1 MGTAHRRGNSQ
12 LKSKWLESKSNTRWL
27 CSVVFYNCIME
38 PQEGSSDK
46 GDWCFNN
53 MRVIIGQKM
62 TASPYVIIGITH
74 YHSKQ
79 SWPYS
84 GNHTMQLTGEVL
96 YWVMKINIVLTAK
109 CYPATLVFMKQ
120 KWCNFKWCFC
130 LIWEIGVHLVM
141 KTLKSSS

>member
-1 MGTAHRRGNSQ
+1 
-12 LKSKWLESKSNTRWL
+12 
-27 CSVVFYNCIME
+27 ME

-79 SWPYS
+79 SWPYPE
-84 GNHTMQLTGEVL
+84 NHTVQLTGEVL
-96 YWVMKINIVLTAK
+96 YWVIKINIVLTAK

-120 KWCNFKWCFC
+120 K
-130 LIWEIGVHLVM
+130 
-141 KTLKSSS
+141 